1 MRSGCV
7 VYLQQGKPNRAG
19 DERKDYQQQ
28 GVGNCRPLFINI
40 PDGKTDSIK
49 LIPVL
54 ERELDLL
61 LQGGLVLI
69 HELKAGLPVRK
80 VLTHWKSEL
89 CHMTLFPCRFKTASG
104 SNRSQ
109 LLVPQAAAC
118 GRDNR
123 ERSRG
128 R

>member
-28 GVGNCRPLFINI
+28 GVGNCRPMFINI
-40 PDGKTDSIK
+40 LDGKIDGIK

-61 LQGGLVLI
+61 LQGGCLD
-69 HELKAGLPVRK
+69 P
-80 VLTHWKSEL
+80 
-89 CHMTLFPCRFKTASG
+89 
-104 SNRSQ
+104 
-109 LLVPQAAAC
+109 
-118 GRDNR
+118 
-123 ERSRG
+123 
-128 R
+128 